1 MLNKKLGVGFVA
13 KRCGVN
19 VSTLHFY
26 EQKGL
31 IYSNRNQGNQ
41 RRYKPD
47 VIRRVAIIKAAQKLG
62 IGLTD
67 IKRAFSVLPD
77 KATPNKQQWAAMSA
91 SWQQTLNDKI
101 SYMQRLRDS
110 LDRCIGCGCLSM
122 QSCPIY
128 NPEDILASKGPG
140 PVILD
145 ASP

>member
-1 MLNKKLGVGFVA
+1 MLNKKLGVGFVV

>member
-110 LDRCIGCGCLSM
+110 LDRCIGCGYLSM